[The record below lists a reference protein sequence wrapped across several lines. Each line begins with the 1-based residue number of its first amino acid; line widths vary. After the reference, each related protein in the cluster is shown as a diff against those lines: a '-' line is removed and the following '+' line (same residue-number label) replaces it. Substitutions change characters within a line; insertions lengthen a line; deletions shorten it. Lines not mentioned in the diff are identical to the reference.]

1 MWNVY
6 QDYSRFIY
14 LLINLKP
21 TKLFKKCVRKSVL
34 FFSTSWLIE
43 KKANRL
49 LNLKSGTLPRA
60 LKLVKTFLWEIFI
73 FLLILKIT
81 EWLSDWWIKM
91 DGTYVSLL
99 KLKLNLCGRYQET
112 CEKNSIVATKT
123 ISTKSLNMNLSH
135 NIFST
140 CFAISN
146 VVKMIINRN
155 DL

>member
-1 MWNVY
+1 MC
-6 QDYSRFIY
+6 Q
-14 LLINLKP
+14 
-21 TKLFKKCVRKSVL
+21 KKCLVFLNILIDRK
-34 FFSTSWLIE
+34 

-123 ISTKSLNMNLSH
+123 ISTKSLNLNLSH